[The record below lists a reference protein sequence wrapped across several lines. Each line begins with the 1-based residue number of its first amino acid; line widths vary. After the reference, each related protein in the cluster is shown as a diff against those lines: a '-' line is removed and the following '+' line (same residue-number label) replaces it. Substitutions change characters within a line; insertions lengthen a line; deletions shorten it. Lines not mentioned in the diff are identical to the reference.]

1 MVCCYK
7 IIFILHYMRPV
18 TLAQTFEVGL
28 GCLVDL
34 ALLVNEMSAEAASV
48 VPAYIG
54 RDSQISFTEI
64 LQSVDITVTIQCD
77 CKCHLVSDNNEHI
90 YMFFFFFCVC
100 VCVCGGGGGVGE
112 WRGVG

>member
-1 MVCCYK
+1 
-7 IIFILHYMRPV
+7 MRPV

-34 ALLVNEMSAEAASV
+34 ALLVNAEATSV

-64 LQSVDITVTIQCD
+64 LQSVDIAVTVQCD
-77 CKCHLVSDNNEHI
+77 CTCHLVSDNNEHI
-90 YMFFFFFCVC
+90 FFFFFFF
-100 VCVCGGGGGVGE
+100 GGGGVQEGSGTR
-112 WRGVG
+112 WGDFKYTLKY